1 MQPVQHQQQVLQTAP
16 DADAQELIPDSH
28 VLVRLLSD
36 REAEHPD
43 DEAEEEEE
51 HVDGLILGGYVV
63 RNIKLHRIRVPRS
76 P

>member
-1 MQPVQHQQQVLQTAP
+1 VLQTAP

-43 DEAEEEEE
+43 ESTVLSG
-51 HVDGLILGGYVV
+51 HGLRGTRMRCSLML
-63 RNIKLHRIRVPRS
+63 RTT
-76 P
+76 